1 MGLGIHLE
9 FLHFNLCE
17 IVSIFCHLYNHYY
30 GWPESMLS
38 LCGSRQQP
46 YNWLLCPKWKHTLLS
61 SSELPKH
68 FDQINLSHF
77 LKLFFMVSPCSTRV
91 KYTHTLNTH
100 CEYNIHLCFLL
111 PFPGYFANR
120 ERILIILIYL
130 LWIKLLL
137 ILILLFSLPL
147 FFHPWHK
154 D

>member
-30 GWPESMLS
+30 GWPESTLS

-91 KYTHTLNTH
+91 KYNPPPQHTL
-100 CEYNIHLCFLL
+100 
-111 PFPGYFANR
+111 
-120 ERILIILIYL
+120 
-130 LWIKLLL
+130 WIQYTSLLL
-137 ILILLFSLPL
+137 ASISRIFCKQRENIYNSYIFTVDQDFINFNTFVFFAFILPPL
-147 FFHPWHK
+147 A
-154 D
+154 